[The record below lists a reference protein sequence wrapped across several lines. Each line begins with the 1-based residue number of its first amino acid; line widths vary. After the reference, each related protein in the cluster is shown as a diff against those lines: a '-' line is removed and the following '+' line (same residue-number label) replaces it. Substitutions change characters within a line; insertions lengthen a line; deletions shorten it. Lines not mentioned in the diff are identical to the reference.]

1 MTSAEENAE
10 ELVAR
15 RVAIYGDPIDGF
27 IRIAQVWT
35 GILGFEV
42 QPVQVPLMM
51 AGMKLV
57 RTSVTPD
64 YSDNS
69 DDVDGYMD
77 IFRRLVGDDM
87 VHART
92 PAEYWA
98 QKEPVPCTCPPA
110 DAPGHPDA
118 LGYQI
123 ARETCKVHGKGT
135 A

>member
-1 MTSAEENAE
+1 
-10 ELVAR
+10 
-15 RVAIYGDPIDGF
+15 
-27 IRIAQVWT
+27 
-35 GILGFEV
+35 
-42 QPVQVPLMM
+42 MM

-98 QKEPVPCTCPPA
+98 QKDGVEA
-110 DAPGHPDA
+110 
-118 LGYQI
+118 
-123 ARETCKVHGKGT
+123 
-135 A
+135 

>member
-1 MTSAEENAE
+1 MTSAEQNAE

-15 RVAIYGDPIDGF
+15 RVAIYGDPVDGF
-27 IRIAQVWT
+27 VRIAQVWT

-92 PAEYWA
+92 PAEYWEVKA
-98 QKEPVPCTCPPA
+98 GDAACCT
-110 DAPGHPDA
+110 PDHHHRGGA
-118 LGYQI
+118 G
-123 ARETCKVHGKGT
+123 A
-135 A
+135 

>member
-10 ELVAR
+10 ELVSR
-15 RVAIYGDPIDGF
+15 RVALYGDPIDGF
-27 IRIAQVWT
+27 IRIAQTWT
-35 GILGFEV
+35 GILGTEV
-42 QPVQVPLMM
+42 KPYQVPLMM
-51 AGMKLV
+51 AAMKLV

-92 PAEYWA
+92 PAEYWEA
-98 QKEPVPCTCPPA
+98 
-110 DAPGHPDA
+110 
-118 LGYQI
+118 
-123 ARETCKVHGKGT
+123 KG
-135 A
+135 

>member
-15 RVAIYGDPIDGF
+15 RVAIYGDPVDGF
-27 IRIAQVWT
+27 VRIAQVWT

-98 QKEPVPCTCPPA
+98 QKDTTWLDEAKAEARSSV
-110 DAPGHPDA
+110 APDHP
-118 LGYQI
+118 LGYMAHLEEQ
-123 ARETCKVHGKGT
+123 A
-135 A
+135 